1 MKLVL
6 IILILFFINN
16 CSFDNKTGIW
26 NTNESLSSKKN
37 SEFEN
42 FKKLTINQ
50 TLFDREIELKK
61 NFSLEL
67 PSLANNKK
75 WKDIYYSQSNNF
87 TNFSYNDQKQLLFKS
102 KKLTKHEII
111 SNLLFDENNL
121 ILCDVAGNIIA
132 FSTPSNNIITKFNFY
147 KKKYK
152 KFKKKLN
159 LSIDQGIIYVTD
171 NFGYIYALDYKK
183 NKILWAKNK
192 KIPFRSNLKI
202 IENKIIAAD
211 ENNNIYFFNKK
222 NGDTIKFIPTE
233 DTKIKNDFV
242 NNFSINNE
250 HIYFLNTYGSLS
262 SLNNKNNEVRWV
274 INLSQSL
281 DLNPRNL
288 FNGQPLISDENYLIV
303 TSHDATYIINN
314 ENGNILY
321 KFNIIAET
329 KPLLTN
335 NKLFLISSNKLLI
348 CIDIKE
354 GEIIYSYRMNKQISE
369 FLKIKEKDVSP
380 KSLMIVND
388 KILVF
393 LNNSYFLEYNIV
405 GNLENIY
412 RFPTRVKSN
421 IIFINNSIFYLDSK
435 NKLIIFD

>member
-6 IILILFFINN
+6 TLLILFFINN

-26 NTNESLSSKKN
+26 NSNENLSSKKN
-37 SEFEN
+37 DKFEN

-50 TLFDREIELKK
+50 MAFDEEIESKK
-61 NFSLEL
+61 NFSFKL
-67 PSLANNKK
+67 PDQVNNKK
-75 WKDIYYSQSNNF
+75 WKDVYYNQSNNF
-87 TNFSYNDQKQLLFKS
+87 TNFSYNDQKKLLFKS

-132 FSTPSNNIITKFNFY
+132 FSTSSKNDITKFNFY

-152 KFKKKLN
+152 KLKKKLN
-159 LSIDQGIIYVTD
+159 LSIDQGVIYVTD
-171 NFGYIYALDYKK
+171 NLGYIYALDYKK

-202 IENKIIAAD
+202 TEKKIIAAD
-211 ENNNIYFFNKK
+211 ENNNIYFINKK

-233 DTKIKNDFV
+233 DTKIKNNFV
-242 NNFSINNE
+242 NNFSISND

-262 SLNNKNNEVRWV
+262 SINNKNNEVKWTV
-274 INLSQSL
+274 NLSQSL

-288 FNGQPLISDENYLIV
+288 FNGHQLISDENYLIV
-303 TSHDATYIINN
+303 TSHDATYIIDNA
-314 ENGNILY
+314 NGIILY
-321 KFNIIAET
+321 KLNIIAET
-329 KPLLTN
+329 KPLLIN
-335 NKLFLISSNKLLI
+335 KKLFLISSNKFLI
-348 CIDIKE
+348 CIDMKE
-354 GEIIYSYRMNKQISE
+354 GEIIYSYKINKQISE

-380 KSLMIVND
+380 KSLMIAND
-388 KILVF
+388 KIIVF
-393 LNNSYFLEYNIV
+393 LNNSYFLEYNIR

-412 RFPTRVKSN
+412 KFPTKIKSN
-421 IIFINNSIFYLDSK
+421 IIFINNSIFYLDPK